1 MNKTKQTCLHAPAT
15 MTVLLFLFVIIS
27 SDAAR
32 AQNGQIASGVQQAGS
47 EAAVKLPM
55 LGKHTF
61 VPSDYVPGPFI
72 QTYIRNALGYA
83 QSVELTSPPI
93 VIAGETVGGL
103 KGDLLFAVL
112 EFEYQHAV
120 KEWLAVSAQ
129 VQALSR
135 LGTETQSLLY
145 QGVTA
150 AAGFKL
156 GWLFKLWRNDRMLL
170 SGTVNLMNNSFTTIN
185 LAQYIEN
192 IIAAGG
198 LSPENKLVN
207 ATPSVRGGGGLRWA
221 YGVSQLVG
229 LTFAVEGSYGE
240 SMTLRAG
247 NQWYLDLGGGVSLD
261 LYAKHDIPLGFVI
274 GFRQASVAELGGDLD
289 DQARNGIFRI
299 AYTGRKDFNVGL
311 ESYFQSARPNNLEKP
326 VRSMGTV
333 MTMRYYF

>member
-1 MNKTKQTCLHAPAT
+1 MNKKRQGRAYVPAA
-15 MTVLLFLFVIIS
+15 MIVILCVLFCVV
-27 SDAAR
+27 AVR
-32 AQNGQIASGVQQAGS
+32 AQNDQTAAGTQQASGEVT
-47 EAAVKLPM
+47 VKLPH
-55 LGKHTF
+55 LGEHVF

-83 QSVELTSPPI
+83 QSVELTAPPI
-93 VIAGETVGGL
+93 VIAGKTVGGL

-120 KEWLAVSAQ
+120 KDWLAVDVQ
-129 VQALSR
+129 VQGLSR
-135 LGTETQSLLY
+135 LGTETQSLLF

-150 AAGFKL
+150 AVGYKL
-156 GWLFKLWRNDRMLL
+156 GWLFRLWRNERMLL
-170 SGTVNLMNNSFTTIN
+170 SGKLDVMNNSFTTIN

-229 LTFAVEGSYGE
+229 LTFAIEGSYGE

-247 NQWYLDLGGGVSLD
+247 NQWYLDLGGAASLN
-261 LYAKHDIPLGFVI
+261 LYEKHGIPLGFVI

-289 DQARNGIFRI
+289 DKARNGVFRLS
-299 AYTGRKDFNVGL
+299 YTGRKDFSLGL
-311 ESYFQSARPNNLEKP
+311 ESYFQSVRPNNLEKP

>member
-1 MNKTKQTCLHAPAT
+1 
-15 MTVLLFLFVIIS
+15 MTTYLFLMIS
-27 SDAAR
+27 AIAAS
-32 AQNGQIASGVQQAGS
+32 AQNDQTAGGMQQAS
-47 EAAVKLPM
+47 AQATVKLPQ
-55 LGKHTF
+55 LGPHTF

-83 QSVELTSPPI
+83 QSVELSSPPV
-93 VIAGETVGGL
+93 VIAGQTVGGL

-120 KEWLAVSAQ
+120 KKWLAVNVQ

-135 LGTETQSLLY
+135 LGTETQSLLF
-145 QGVTA
+145 QGITA
-150 AAGFKL
+150 AAGYKL
-156 GWLFKLWRNDRMLL
+156 GWLFRLWRNDRMLL
-170 SGTVNLMNNSFTTIN
+170 SGTINVMDNSFTTIN

-192 IIAAGG
+192 IIAVGG
-198 LSPENKLVN
+198 LDPDNKLVN

-229 LTFAVEGSYGE
+229 LTFSVEGSYGE

-247 NQWYLDLGGGVSLD
+247 NQWYLDLGGAASLD
-261 LYAKHDIPLGFVI
+261 LYAKHGIPLGFVI

-289 DQARNGIFRI
+289 DTAHNGVLRI
-299 AYTGRKDFNVGL
+299 SYTGRKDFSLGL
-311 ESYFQSARPNNLEKP
+311 ESYFQSAKPSNLEKP

>member
-1 MNKTKQTCLHAPAT
+1 MNKKRKTRAH
-15 MTVLLFLFVIIS
+15 LLAVMKAGLLAMAFAIS
-27 SDAAR
+27 AS
-32 AQNGQIASGVQQAGS
+32 AQNNQAASGTQPAGA
-47 EAAVKLPM
+47 EAALKVPH
-55 LGKHTF
+55 LGQHTF

-83 QSVELTSPPI
+83 QSVAFTAPPI
-93 VIAGETVGGL
+93 TIGGETVGGL
-103 KGDLLFAVL
+103 EGDLLFAVL

-120 KEWLAVSAQ
+120 KDWLVVNVQ
-129 VQALSR
+129 VQGLSR
-135 LGTETQSLLY
+135 LGTETQSLLF

-150 AAGFKL
+150 AAGYKL
-156 GWLFKLWRNDRMLL
+156 GWLFRLWRNDRMLL
-170 SGTVNLMNNSFTTIN
+170 SGAVNVMNNSFTTIN

-198 LSPENKLVN
+198 LDPDHKLVN
-207 ATPSVRGGGGLRWA
+207 ATPSVRGGGGLRWS

-229 LTFAVEGSYGE
+229 LTFALEGSYGE

-247 NQWYLDLGGGVSLD
+247 NQWYLDLGGAASLN
-261 LYAKHDIPLGFVI
+261 LYEKHGIPLGFVI

-289 DQARNGIFRI
+289 DTAHNGVLRI
-299 AYTGRKDFNVGL
+299 SYTGRKDFSLGL
-311 ESYFQSARPNNLEKP
+311 ESYFQSAKPNNVDSP

>member
-1 MNKTKQTCLHAPAT
+1 MNKRKKNCSPALVT
-15 MTVLLFLFVIIS
+15 MTVLLFVMNSFVL
-27 SDAAR
+27 AR
-32 AQNGQIASGVQQAGS
+32 AQSSPADSSLRQEGS
-47 EAAVKLPM
+47 EGAVKLPQ
-55 LGKHTF
+55 LGRHTF

-83 QSVELTSPPI
+83 QSVELTAPPI
-93 VIAGETVGGL
+93 TIAGETVGGL

-120 KEWLAVSAQ
+120 KEWLAVNAQ
-129 VQALSR
+129 IHALSR
-135 LGTETQSLLY
+135 LGTETQSLLF

-170 SGTVNLMNNSFTTIN
+170 SGAMDVMNNSVTIID
-185 LAQYIEN
+185 LAQYIEG

-198 LSPENKLVN
+198 LTPDNKLVN
-207 ATPSVRGGGGLRWA
+207 VTPSVRGGGGLRWA

-229 LTFAVEGSYGE
+229 LTFSVEGSYGE
-240 SMTLRAG
+240 SMTLRTG
-247 NQWYLDLGGGVSLD
+247 NQWYLDLGGAASLD
-261 LYAKHDIPLGFVI
+261 LYAKHGIPLGFVI
-274 GFRQASVAELGGDLD
+274 GFRQASVASLGGDLD
-289 DQARNGIFRI
+289 DKARNGILRI
-299 AYTGRKDFNVGL
+299 SYTGRKDFSVGM

-333 MTMRYYF
+333 VTMRYYF